1 MCVLQLPLNQEPG
14 MFLSHDRQTLLCS
27 RHFAQFEIEGRL
39 CIAGACVGSRLERI
53 PVHIDADQ
61 NMRMG

>member
-1 MCVLQLPLNQEPG
+1 

-27 RHFAQFEIEGRL
+27 RHFAQFEIEGGL